1 MKIARARIEN
11 FRMIPEL
18 ELDFT
23 DSLGRVRDVSLIV
36 GPNTSGKTTI
46 LDALAVSIGLGTE
59 LSFGRPDFVISPRT
73 IVRRGALEC
82 RVTCWVRF
90 SREEIE
96 ATREI
101 IQQAE
106 ENLTIPDNE
115 EVQVAWV
122 YPDPNKRSRF
132 GFTYYDPSWS
142 WPLFKART
150 KVASLLSSRRVDWSW
165 FQRVGGVFTFD
176 QQRTGM
182 GRTIPR
188 EIWNIISGAVGNG
201 EPDDSNRRTAD
212 PRAILLS
219 LAVQSKFE
227 PAPGVIQTDQF
238 KLIKE
243 RYDQLCSPHKLLG
256 VVRDDLGELDL
267 RFTDGIH
274 EYYYDGLSSGEKM
287 LLLFLIRMVSEHVHQ
302 SVVLV
307 DEVELHQHPIWQS
320 RLLHALPKIG
330 INNQIIATT
339 HSPYLRDLVPREAII
354 NLGEIVEVGEEA
366 KR

>member
-1 MKIARARIEN
+1 MKIARAKIEN
-11 FRMIPEL
+11 FRQIEAL
-18 ELDFT
+18 DLDFT

-46 LDALAVSIGLGTE
+46 LDALAVSIGLGTK

-96 ATREI
+96 TTRQL
-101 IQQAE
+101 IQQSE
-106 ENLTIPDNE
+106 ENLTIPDRE
-115 EVQVAWV
+115 EVQVTWV
-122 YPDPNKRSRF
+122 YPDPKKRSRF
-132 GFTYYDPSWS
+132 GFTYYNPDQS
-142 WPLFKART
+142 WPLFKARAE
-150 KVASLLSSRRVDWSW
+150 VASLLSSRRVDWGW

-182 GRTIPR
+182 GRTISR
-188 EIWNIISGAVGNG
+188 EIWNIISGAVVNG
-201 EPDDSNRRTAD
+201 EPDDSNRRTDD

-227 PAPGVIQTDQF
+227 HAPGVFQTDQF

-243 RYDQLCSPHKLLG
+243 RYDQICSPHKLIG
-256 VVRDDLGELDL
+256 AVRDDLGELDL
-267 RFTDGIH
+267 RFTDGSQ
-274 EYYYDGLSSGEKM
+274 EYFYDGLSSGEKM
-287 LLLFLIRMVSEHVHQ
+287 LLLFLIRMVSEHIHQ
-302 SVVLV
+302 SIVFV

-354 NLGEIVEVGEEA
+354 NLGEIVEVSDETKG
-366 KR
+366 